1 MDKLLR
7 AYKFRLEPTM
17 KQEKILVDIAG
28 ATRFVWN
35 KALRMNLTRL
45 EDKNK
50 ILWRDELSFWLTFWK
65 ESEDYK
71 FLKLADSQALQQKLC
86 DLDKAFKDA
95 FDKNQPL
102 KLIPVYKKKGL
113 SDSFRYPQRTKIDQ
127 DKRKVY
133 LPKIGWVEYRKSQ
146 QIDMDHAEIRSMT
159 VSKKG
164 EHWFVSVLVNQTNT
178 LKQHTNGSLV
188 AVDLG
193 VKKLISLST
202 GKQYEPVD
210 SFKKNQAKLAKLQ
223 RQLKR
228 KTKFSSNWKKQQ
240 EKIGKLHTHI
250 ANIRHDYL
258 HKISTE
264 ISNSHAIV
272 TVEDLKIKNMTK
284 SAKGTKEKPGKKVK
298 QKSGLNKAILDQG
311 WGIFVSQIE
320 YKQAWRGGMVLK
332 ANPKYSSQECPCCG
346 HVSSENRKTQA
357 DFVCVECG
365 YSNNA
370 DIVAAK
376 NLEVRGHRMLACGS
390 SIAVKDAGSG
400 NLRSL

>member
-1 MDKLLR
+1 MC
-7 AYKFRLEPTM
+7 
-17 KQEKILVDIAG
+17 
-28 ATRFVWN
+28 
-35 KALRMNLTRL
+35 
-45 EDKNK
+45 
-50 ILWRDELSFWLTFWK
+50 LSRTN
-65 ESEDYK
+65 
-71 FLKLADSQALQQKLC
+71 QALQQKLC

-228 KTKFSSNWKKQQ
+228 KTKFSS
-240 EKIGKLHTHI
+240 KLLTCF
-250 ANIRHDYL
+250 R
-258 HKISTE
+258 
-264 ISNSHAIV
+264 
-272 TVEDLKIKNMTK
+272 
-284 SAKGTKEKPGKKVK
+284 
-298 QKSGLNKAILDQG
+298 
-311 WGIFVSQIE
+311 
-320 YKQAWRGGMVLK
+320 
-332 ANPKYSSQECPCCG
+332 
-346 HVSSENRKTQA
+346 
-357 DFVCVECG
+357 
-365 YSNNA
+365 
-370 DIVAAK
+370 
-376 NLEVRGHRMLACGS
+376 
-390 SIAVKDAGSG
+390 
-400 NLRSL
+400 

>member
-1 MDKLLR
+1 
-7 AYKFRLEPTM
+7 M

-146 QIDMDHAEIRSMT
+146 QIDTDHAEIRSMT

>member
-1 MDKLLR
+1 M
-7 AYKFRLEPTM
+7 
-17 KQEKILVDIAG
+17 IIA
-28 ATRFVWN
+28 
-35 KALRMNLTRL
+35 L
-45 EDKNK
+45 
-50 ILWRDELSFWLTFWK
+50 
-65 ESEDYK
+65 
-71 FLKLADSQALQQKLC
+71 LKLADSQALQQKLC

>member
-1 MDKLLR
+1 
-7 AYKFRLEPTM
+7 M

>member
-1 MDKLLR
+1 
-7 AYKFRLEPTM
+7 M

-50 ILWRDELSFWLTFWK
+50 ILWRDELSFWLPFWK